1 MRKMLEV
8 RQTVRGFIMITW
20 IVRDQMQKKLLQV
33 NNVDA
38 VGEPCPRQQQLTVP
52 AEHLLS

>member
-8 RQTVRGFIMITW
+8 RQTVRRFIVITW

>member
-8 RQTVRGFIMITW
+8 RQTVRRFIVITW
-20 IVRDQMQKKLLQV
+20 IVRDQMQKKLLRV
-33 NNVDA
+33 NNVR
-38 VGEPCPRQQQLTVP
+38 EPCPRQQQFHLP